1 MQGWL
6 QKMGEVRKTLK
17 RRWFTLSE
25 GTVYYFERE
34 GSSPSSALG
43 NFQCAKIEAVVP
55 LIDEARSGNGYTFFV
70 VCSERTYILQAAS
83 LPEQTQWVDALR
95 TSVAF
100 TRPANTEQ
108 IELQVGVTTIKMDS
122 RPWVQFQFTL
132 SVIGVTST
140 IIGRYSELRS
150 RHDEL
155 CSPAPRGVGIALE
168 FPGKTSWL
176 TDDNDPSNISSRATE
191 LAAYY
196 RQLFAQD
203 RAGTVLLSP
212 QVHRVFGF
220 PPEVVQAMVSVGQA
234 RQQAAQAAAE
244 AERARI
250 AAERA
255 ILVADQQYAQTVQ
268 SLPCAPGSAAPLVYQ
283 KPLQFQLKNKKFSFG
298 DASIKG
304 PGDLPYFRVLR
315 QDGILWSGLLQN
327 CQFSLGTLA
336 NEPLVFLQEEF
347 ELFTYRYSIYRTTP
361 QGTQLLVCSI
371 VRKVL
376 ASFLTANDQ
385 YDISLPTQPGIR
397 ITCTGSW
404 PNNFTLTQAGPTG
417 VFAAA
422 TVSKKIFAFADT
434 YDVVIAPQMD
444 VLLYLGI
451 ATAIDRIH
459 HEVEERHRR

>member
-6 QKMGEVRKTLK
+6 QKMGEVRKTWK
-17 RRWFTLSE
+17 RRWFMLSE
-25 GTVYYFERE
+25 GSVYYFEKE
-34 GSSPSSALG
+34 GSSVSQASG
-43 NFQCAKIEAVVP
+43 SFKCAQIEAVVP
-55 LIDEARSGNGYTFFV
+55 LIDETNDGSAYTFFV
-70 VCSERTYILQAAS
+70 VCRERTYVLRAAS
-83 LPEQTQWVDALR
+83 LPEQTQWIDAIR
-95 TSVAF
+95 TSVVF
-100 TRPANTEQ
+100 TRPPSTEQ
-108 IELQVGVTTIKMDS
+108 IELQVGVMTIKKES
-122 RPWVQFQFTL
+122 YVQYQFIL
-132 SVIGVTST
+132 SVNGNTST
-140 IIGRYSELRS
+140 IVGRYSELRS
-150 RHDEL
+150 RHDQL
-155 CSPAPRGVGIALE
+155 CAAAPRGAGITQE
-168 FPGKTSWL
+168 FPAKTSWL
-176 TDDNDPSNISSRATE
+176 TDDKDPSNISSRATE

-212 QVHRVFGF
+212 QVHQAFGF
-220 PPEVVQAMVSVGQA
+220 PPHVVQGMVFIGQA
-234 RQQAAQAAAE
+234 RQQAVQAAAE

-268 SLPCAPGSAAPLVYQ
+268 SLPCLPGSAAPLVYQ
-283 KPLQFQLKNKKFSFG
+283 KQLQFQLKNRIFSFG

-315 QDGILWSGLLQN
+315 RDGILWSGLLQN

-361 QGTQLLVCSI
+361 QGQQLLVCSI

-376 ASFLTANDQ
+376 ASFLSANDQ

-404 PNNFTLTQAGPTG
+404 PNNFVLTQAGPTG